1 MCVLRSLCVLVIRAL
16 PVVYLRIKQTI
27 DLTCRCRLITNKFM
41 ATAMVIIRAP
51 GKFVVVWTVK
61 APFISEPPENT
72 QKKGERIY
80 SVPLLA

>member
-1 MCVLRSLCVLVIRAL
+1 
-16 PVVYLRIKQTI
+16 
-27 DLTCRCRLITNKFM
+27 
-41 ATAMVIIRAP
+41 MVIIRAP